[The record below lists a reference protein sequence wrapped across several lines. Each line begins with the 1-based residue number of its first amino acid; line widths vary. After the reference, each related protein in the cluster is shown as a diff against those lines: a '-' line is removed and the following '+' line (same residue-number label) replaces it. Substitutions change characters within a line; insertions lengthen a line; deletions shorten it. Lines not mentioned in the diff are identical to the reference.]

1 MDMRGYL
8 IVVLICI
15 SLIISA
21 VKHLSMCLLDT
32 CRSSLEKMSIQLL
45 CPFVN
50 WVVLLFLLLLSCM
63 SSLYT
68 ILKGIMLSEISQ
80 IE

>member
-1 MDMRGYL
+1 M
-8 IVVLICI
+8 I
-15 SLIISA
+15 SD
-21 VKHLSMCLLDT
+21 VEHPFMCLLAT
-32 CRSSLEKMSIQLL
+32 CVSSLEKMSIQLL